1 MSFFAAIFDSIFVTP
16 ILTILSI
23 IFLASLGKSF
33 GVRRFYIKVLLKI
46 FEVNKNRLNRKND
59 SLIVI
64 TTTITTTTK
73 K

>member
-1 MSFFAAIFDSIFVTP
+1 MSFFAAIFDSMLVTP

-46 FEVNKNRLNRKND
+46 FEVNKSECKGK
-59 SLIVI
+59 SI
-64 TTTITTTTK
+64 
-73 K
+73 